1 MNRFVPCRAR
11 LACMTAVLLA
21 AAPAAKALEYELGG
35 GNLSIKNRL
44 STGAAWRLQTRSNDL
59 VGKLNVQGQQQLCAS
74 DNCYSLSGDPGP
86 NARLVAA
93 QGSYFAV
100 NADDG
105 NNNYDRYDLV
115 AATTKLATDITY
127 ERGEFLARIRTVGY
141 YDAVN
146 ADFNERHFNTNYQ
159 AQRQKRPSNIA
170 DNFAK
175 GAKLYDAFVQ
185 YTTEVADRAVVLSVG
200 QQTIRWGESN
210 LVALGAINEI
220 NPPNAN
226 FLRMP
231 GGEINEIFQP
241 VPAVQLS
248 TDVVEGVTADFIYQF
263 GFKPVEPDASGSFFA
278 DNDIAGDGPYAV
290 IGLGQFGED
299 PDRRFRPAG
308 TLGLLTRTSVT
319 VYPEERRPSSQGQ
332 YGARVIYNAEW
343 LGGGTELGFHFLNYH
358 SRLPYASVISSNN
371 SCARDSADAADAI
384 QDCNGFSGT
393 LGDNIPGQGLEPLPI
408 ESLRVLLEYPEN
420 VKLYGISFNTTVGKI
435 SLSGEYSYRPS
446 APLQVHLP
454 DLVYAGLQP
463 AFPANDVTATPGGV
477 GGALGDAVAML
488 GVTPGSIPVPLAAG
502 LAELGTATLP
512 SAQHAIPSFLV
523 AYRNLGRVAPN
534 QYIRGWETAGVGQFD
549 ITGIRIWSQN
559 PFGADQVILLAEGAF
574 THVVG
579 LPKLSELQIEAGT
592 FLDSHY
598 GAGADGSGLTAANSC
613 NDAVTGDPS
622 DYTCKLNPQQQT
634 RGFAENF
641 AWGLRS
647 LIRMEYN
654 DVVFG
659 WSLKPTFQLAW
670 DVEGTAPFPQ
680 QNFVQGRKEFTGGT
694 EVNFTPSFTGR
705 LMYQTFF
712 GGKRRENTRADR
724 DNMSFSVSY
733 VF

>member
-1 MNRFVPCRAR
+1 MSRYAPWMA
-11 LACMTAVLLA
+11 LTLLA
-21 AAPAAKALEYELGG
+21 AAPLSHALEYELGG
-35 GNLSIKNRL
+35 GNISIKNRL

-59 VGKLNVQGQQQLCAS
+59 VGKLNVPGQQNLCAS
-74 DNCYSLSGDPGP
+74 DNCYSLSGDPAP

-115 AATTKLATDITY
+115 SATTKLATDITF
-127 ERGEFLARIRTVGY
+127 ERGDLLARVRAVGY

-159 AQRQKRPSNIA
+159 AEYQRRPSHIA
-170 DNFAK
+170 DNYAK
-175 GAKLYDAFVQ
+175 GVRLYDAFVQ
-185 YTTEVADRAVVLSVG
+185 YSTELADRAVVLSVG

-241 VPAVQLS
+241 VPAVLLS
-248 TDVVEGVTADFIYQF
+248 TDVIENLTADFVYQF
-263 GFKPVEPDASGSFFA
+263 GFKPIKPDAAGSFFA
-278 DNDIAGDGPYAV
+278 DNDIAGNGPYAI

-299 PDRRFRPAG
+299 PDRKFRAAG
-308 TLGLLTRTSVT
+308 TLGMLTATSVT
-319 VYPEERRPSSQGQ
+319 VYPEEREPSSQGQ
-332 YGARVIYNAEW
+332 FGARFIYNAEW

-358 SRLPYASVISSNN
+358 SRLPYASVISTND
-371 SCARDSADAADAI
+371 SCARDAADAAAAVI
-384 QDCNGFSGT
+384 ACNGFSGT
-393 LGDNIPGQGLEPLPI
+393 LGDLIPGEGLEPLPV

-420 VKLYGISFNTTVGKI
+420 IQLYGISFNTTIGKI
-435 SLSGEYSYRPS
+435 SLSGEYSYRPN
-446 APLQVHLP
+446 APLQAHIP
-454 DLVYAGLQP
+454 DLVLAGLQP
-463 AFPANDVTATPGGV
+463 AFPANDVQATPNNLGGTLAD
-477 GGALGDAVAML
+477 GLAQL
-488 GVTPGSIPVPLAAG
+488 GVTTADIPVELAAG
-502 LAELGTATLP
+502 LAELGTSTLP

-559 PFGADQVILLAEGAF
+559 PFGADQVILLTEAAF

-579 LPKLSELQIEAGT
+579 LPKLSELQIAGGT

-613 NDAVTGDPS
+613 NDAITGAPS

-634 RGFAENF
+634 RGFAESF

-670 DVEGTAPFPQ
+670 DVEGTAPAPQ
-680 QNFVQGRKEFTGGT
+680 QNFVQGRKEFAGGT
-694 EVNFTPSFTGR
+694 DINFTPDITGR
-705 LMYQTFF
+705 VMYQTFF

-724 DNMSFSVSY
+724 DNISFSVSY

>member
-1 MNRFVPCRAR
+1 MTRFAPWMAASLFCFAP
-11 LACMTAVLLA
+11 LAQAF
-21 AAPAAKALEYELGG
+21 EYELGG
-35 GNLSIKNRL
+35 GNLTIKNRV

-59 VGKLNVQGQQQLCAS
+59 AGKLNVPGQQNLCAS
-74 DNCYSLSGDPGP
+74 DNCYSLSGDPAP

-100 NADDG
+100 NGDDG

-115 AATTKLATDITY
+115 AATSKLATDLTF
-127 ERGEFLARIRTVGY
+127 ERGDVLARVRTVGY
-141 YDAVN
+141 YDPVN
-146 ADFNERHFNTNYQ
+146 AELNERHFNTNYQ
-159 AQRQKRPSNIA
+159 AQYQQRPGNIA

-175 GAKLYDAFVQ
+175 GFRLYDAFVQ
-185 YTTEVADRAVVLSVG
+185 YSTELADRAVVLSLG

-241 VPAVQLS
+241 VPAVLLS
-248 TDVVEGVTADFIYQF
+248 TDVIENVTADFVYQF
-263 GFKPVEPDASGSFFA
+263 GFKPVEPDAAGSFFS
-278 DNDIAGDGPYAV
+278 DNDIAGNGPYAV

-308 TLGLLTRTSVT
+308 ALGLITSTSVT
-319 VYPEERRPSSQGQ
+319 VYPEERLPSGTGQ
-332 YGARVIYNAEW
+332 FGARVIYNAEW
-343 LGGGTELGFHFLNYH
+343 LGSGTELGFHFLNYH
-358 SRLPYASVISSNN
+358 SRLPYASVISSNE
-371 SCARDSADAADAI
+371 SCARDETEVLGAI
-384 QDCNGFSGT
+384 TACNGFTGT
-393 LGDNIPGQGLEPLPI
+393 LGDLIPGDGLEPLPI
-408 ESLRVLLEYPEN
+408 ESLRVLLEYPKN
-420 VKLYGISFNTTVGKI
+420 VQLYGISFNTTVGKI
-435 SLSGEYSYRPS
+435 ALSGEYSYRPN

-463 AFPANDVTATPGGV
+463 AFPVNNIQATPGGV
-477 GGALGDAVAML
+477 GATLGDVLEGL
-488 GVTPGSIPVPLAAG
+488 GIGPNTVPVDLAAN
-502 LAELGTATLP
+502 LLELGTATLP

-559 PFGADQVILLAEGAF
+559 PFGADQVILLGEAAF

-579 LPKLSELQIEAGT
+579 LPKLSELQIEGGT

-613 NDAVTGDPS
+613 NDAITGATS

-634 RGFAENF
+634 RGFAEEF
-641 AWGLRS
+641 AWGVRS
-647 LIRMEYN
+647 LVRMEYN

-659 WSLKPTFQLAW
+659 WSLKPTFLLSW
-670 DVEGTAPFPQ
+670 DVEGTSPFPQ
-680 QNFVQGRKEFTGGT
+680 QNFVQGRKEFVGGT
-694 EVNFTPSFTGR
+694 EVNFTPDITGR
-705 LMYQTFF
+705 VLYQTFF
-712 GGKRRENTRADR
+712 GGKRRENTRSDR
-724 DNMSFSVSY
+724 DNISLSISY

>member
-1 MNRFVPCRAR
+1 MSRFAPWMA
-11 LACMTAVLLA
+11 LGLLT
-21 AAPAAKALEYELGG
+21 AAPLSHALEYELGG
-35 GNLSIKNRL
+35 GNISIKNRL

-59 VGKLNVQGQQQLCAS
+59 VGKLNVPGQQDLCAV
-74 DNCYSLSGDPGP
+74 DNCYSLSGDPAP

-100 NADDG
+100 NGDDG

-115 AATTKLATDITY
+115 AAPTKLATDITF
-127 ERGEFLARIRTVGY
+127 ERGDFLARARAVSY
-141 YDAVN
+141 YDPVN
-146 ADFNERHFNTNYQ
+146 ADLNERHFNTNYQ
-159 AQRQKRPSNIA
+159 AQYQQRPENIA

-175 GAKLYDAFVQ
+175 GVRLYDAFVQ
-185 YTTEVADRAVVLSVG
+185 YSTELADRAVVLSVG

-226 FLRMP
+226 FLRIP

-241 VPAVQLS
+241 VPAVLLS
-248 TDVVEGVTADFIYQF
+248 TDVIENVTADLVYQF
-263 GFKPVEPDASGSFFA
+263 GFKPVEPDAAGSFFS

-299 PDRRFRPAG
+299 PNQQFRPAG
-308 TLGLLTRTSVT
+308 TLGLLTATSVT

-332 YGARVIYNAEW
+332 FGARLIYNAEW

-358 SRLPYASVISSNN
+358 SRLPYASVISSND
-371 SCARDSADAADAI
+371 SCARDSADAASAI
-384 QDCNGFSGT
+384 IDCNGFSGT
-393 LGDNIPGQGLEPLPI
+393 LGDAIPGEGLEPLPI

-420 VKLYGISFNTTVGKI
+420 IQLYGISFNTTVGKI
-435 SLSGEYSYRPS
+435 SLSGEYSYRPN

-463 AFPANDVTATPGGV
+463 AFPANDVQATPGNV
-477 GGALGDAVAML
+477 GGSLADALAEL
-488 GVTPGSIPVPLAAG
+488 GVTPASIPVPLLAQ
-502 LAELGTATLP
+502 LAELGTSTLP

-534 QYIRGWETAGVGQFD
+534 QYIRGWEKAGIGQFD

-559 PFGADQVILLAEGAF
+559 PFGADQVILLAEAAF

-579 LPKLSELQIEAGT
+579 LPKLSEVQIEGGT

-613 NDAVTGDPS
+613 NDAITGDPS

-634 RGFAENF
+634 RGFAEDF

-680 QNFVQGRKEFTGGT
+680 QNFVQGRKEFAGGT
-694 EVNFTPSFTGR
+694 DINFTPDITGR
-705 LMYQTFF
+705 VMYQTFF
-712 GGKRRENTRADR
+712 GGKRRENTRSDR
-724 DNMSFSVSY
+724 DNIALSISY

>member
-1 MNRFVPCRAR
+1 MTRSAPWMALALLCAVPQSQ
-11 LACMTAVLLA
+11 
-21 AAPAAKALEYELGG
+21 ALEYELGG
-35 GNLSIKNRL
+35 GNLTIKNRI

-59 VGKLNVQGQQQLCAS
+59 VGKLNVPGQQDLCAE
-74 DNCYSLSGDPGP
+74 DNCYSLSGDPAP

-93 QGSYFAV
+93 QGSFFGV
-100 NADDG
+100 NGDDG

-115 AATTKLATDITY
+115 AATTKLATDLTF
-127 ERGEFLARIRTVGY
+127 ERGDFLTRVRAVGY
-141 YDAVN
+141 YDPVN
-146 ADFNERHFNTNYQ
+146 AEFNERHFNTNFQ
-159 AQRQKRPSNIA
+159 AAQQRRPSRIA
-170 DNFAK
+170 DNYAK
-175 GAKLYDAFVQ
+175 GVRLYDAFVQ
-185 YTTEVADRAVVLSVG
+185 YSTDIGDRAVVLSVG

-248 TDVVEGVTADFIYQF
+248 TDVIENVTADLVYQF
-263 GFKPVEPDASGSFFA
+263 GFKPVEPDAAGSFFS

-299 PDRRFRPAG
+299 PDQQFSPAG

-319 VYPEERRPSSQGQ
+319 VYPEEREPSSQGQ
-332 YGARVIYNAEW
+332 FGARVLYNAEW
-343 LGGGTELGFHFLNYH
+343 LGSGTELGFHFLNYH
-358 SRLPYASVISSNN
+358 SRLPYASVIASND
-371 SCARDSADAADAI
+371 SCARDSADAVEAI
-384 QDCNGFSGT
+384 IACNGFSGRF
-393 LGDNIPGQGLEPLPI
+393 GDNIPGEGLEPLPV

-420 VKLYGISFNTTVGKI
+420 IQLYGISFNTTVGKI
-435 SLSGEYSYRPS
+435 SLSGEYSYRPN

-463 AFPANDVTATPGGV
+463 AFPANDIAATPGNA
-477 GGALGDAVAML
+477 GGELADALATL
-488 GVTPGSIPVPLAAG
+488 GITPNTIPVEMLAQ
-502 LAELGTATLP
+502 LAELGTVTLP

-523 AYRNLGRVAPN
+523 AHRNLGRVAAN
-534 QYIRGWETAGVGQFD
+534 QYIRGWETAGIGQFD

-559 PFGADQVILLAEGAF
+559 PFGADQVILLAEAAF

-579 LPKLSELQIEAGT
+579 MPKLDEVQIEGGT
-592 FLDSHY
+592 FLNSHY

-613 NDAVTGDPS
+613 NDAITGDPS

-634 RGFAENF
+634 RGFAEDF

-647 LIRMEYN
+647 LVRMEYN

-659 WSLKPTFQLAW
+659 WSLKPTFLLAW
-670 DVEGTAPFPQ
+670 DVEGTSPFPQ
-680 QNFVQGRKEFTGGT
+680 QNFAQGRKEFVGGT
-694 EVNFTPSFTGR
+694 EINFTPDITGR
-705 LMYQTFF
+705 VLYQTFF

-724 DNMSFSVSY
+724 DNIALSISY
-733 VF
+733 QF

>member
-1 MNRFVPCRAR
+1 MKRFAPWMA
-11 LACMTAVLLA
+11 AGLLLS
-21 AAPAAKALEYELGG
+21 PASHALEYELFG
-35 GNLSIKNRL
+35 GNFSLKNRL
-44 STGAAWRLQTRSNDL
+44 STGAAWRTQHRSNDL
-59 VGKLNVQGQQQLCAS
+59 VGKLNVPGQQQLCAT
-74 DNCYSLSGDPGP
+74 DNCYSLSGDPAP

-115 AATTKLATDITY
+115 AATTKLATDLTF
-127 ERGEFLARIRTVGY
+127 ERGDFLARVRAVGY
-141 YDAVN
+141 YDGVN

-159 AQRQKRPSNIA
+159 PLYQTRPSNIA

-175 GAKLYDAFVQ
+175 GVRLYDAFVQ
-185 YTTEVADRAVVLSVG
+185 YSTEIADRAMVLSVG

-226 FLRMP
+226 FLRVP

-248 TDVVEGVTADFIYQF
+248 TDVIENVTADFVYLF
-263 GFKPVEPDASGSFFA
+263 GFKPVEPDASGSFFS
-278 DNDIAGDGPYAV
+278 DNDIAGDGPYAI

-299 PDRRFRPAG
+299 PDRRFSPAG
-308 TLGLLTRTSVT
+308 ALGLITSTSVT

-332 YGARVIYNAEW
+332 FGMRVIYNAEW
-343 LGGGTELGFHFLNYH
+343 LGSGTELGFHFLNYH
-358 SRLPYASVISSNN
+358 SRLPYASVISTNE
-371 SCARDSADAADAI
+371 SCARDETEVLGAI
-384 QDCNGFSGT
+384 TACNGFTGT
-393 LGDNIPGQGLEPLPI
+393 LGDLIPGEGLEPLPI
-408 ESLRVLLEYPEN
+408 ESLRVLLEYPEDIQ
-420 VKLYGISFNTTVGKI
+420 LYGLSFNTTVGKI
-435 SLSGEYSYRPS
+435 SLSGEYSYRPN

-463 AFPANDVTATPGGV
+463 AFPANDIQSTPGGV
-477 GGALGDAVAML
+477 GATLGDVL
-488 GVTPGSIPVPLAAG
+488 GGLGITPGLVPVPLVAD
-502 LAELGTATLP
+502 LLELGTSTLP

-534 QYIRGWETAGVGQFD
+534 QYIRGWETAGIGQFD

-559 PFGADQVILLAEGAF
+559 PFGADQVIVLAEAAL
-574 THVVG
+574 THVVDM
-579 LPKLSELQIEAGT
+579 PKLEELQIEGGT
-592 FLDSHY
+592 FLNSHY

-613 NDAVTGDPS
+613 NNAITGQTS

-634 RGFAENF
+634 RGFAEDF
-641 AWGLRS
+641 AWGVRS

-659 WSLKPTFQLAW
+659 WSLKPTFLLSW
-670 DVEGTAPFPQ
+670 DVEGTAPAPQ
-680 QNFVQGRKEFTGGT
+680 QNFVQGRKEFVGGT
-694 EVNFTPSFTGR
+694 EVNFTPSLIGR
-705 LMYQTFF
+705 VLYQTFF

-724 DNMSFSVSY
+724 DNVSLSISY
-733 VF
+733 QF